1 MRGKV
6 TFCFIGSTDVP
17 HTTGESDMTQM
28 IKKIA
33 AALNVPTEKTEIR
46 FSRGIGPRVAPKHR
60 RW

>member
-1 MRGKV
+1 
-6 TFCFIGSTDVP
+6 
-17 HTTGESDMTQM
+17 MTQM

-33 AALNVPTEKTEIR
+33 AAFNAPAGTTGIR